1 MLRQLVAGQGCTDDA
16 APSSSRNPLA
26 SLFSHML
33 GTSKQNEY
41 LHEIR
46 APNIAFSQAD
56 QEKIRNRSH
65 VHTRHLFPGATLQT
79 GQVFVHVHQRLR
91 RNIHISTVPMHI
103 QID

>member
-41 LHEIR
+41 LHEVR
-46 APNIAFSQAD
+46 APNISFSQAD

-79 GQVFVHVHQRLR
+79 GQVFVQSATPAQKHTHKYG
-91 RNIHISTVPMHI
+91 P
-103 QID
+103 DA